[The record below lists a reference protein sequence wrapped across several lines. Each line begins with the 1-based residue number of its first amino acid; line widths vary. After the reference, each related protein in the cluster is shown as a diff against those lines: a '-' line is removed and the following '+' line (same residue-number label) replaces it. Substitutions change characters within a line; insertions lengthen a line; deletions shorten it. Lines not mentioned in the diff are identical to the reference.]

1 MIFAGRHD
9 LIIRPVIW
17 ADREPLEGKDC
28 SVLNGSKLKSKLCES
43 EEHFLCVGENFKE
56 NI

>member
-28 SVLNGSKLKSKLCES
+28 SVLSGSKLKSKLCES
-43 EEHFLCVGENFKE
+43 EEHFLCVGEYFKE